1 MQSIGANT
9 MILAGDIGGTNTRL
23 GLFSPERGP
32 NDPVVQKKYPSQSY
46 AGLEEIVES
55 FLVEHQIS
63 VDRASIGVAGPI
75 KKDRASITN
84 LQWVIDGNNLCH
96 VTGIDQVTLLNDLE
110 AMAYAIPNLD
120 DSMLEMIN
128 SGIPGPECVK
138 ALIAPGT
145 GLGEVFLTW
154 NGTRYQPHRSEGGHT
169 EFGPR
174 NTLEADLLS
183 YMLQRYEHVS
193 YEWVCSGIGIPNLY
207 SFFKDTGRY
216 PEPVSLTRA
225 LAEADD
231 KTAVIVNA
239 GIQDPEEYPIC
250 VAVLEL
256 FTSILGA
263 QAGNLAL
270 TVSSFGGM
278 YVGGGIPP
286 RIADY
291 IRSPLFLEAF
301 KNKGRLGP
309 MVADMPIY
317 LITHPNTALLGA
329 ACHALG
335 I

>member
-1 MQSIGANT
+1 

-23 GLFSPERGP
+23 GLFTTERGP
-32 NDPVVQKKYPSQSY
+32 GDPVVQKKYQSQAY
-46 AGLEEIVES
+46 AGFREIVES
-55 FLVEHQIS
+55 FLNEQQFS

-75 KKDRASITN
+75 KKNRASITN
-84 LQWVIDGNNLCH
+84 LPWVIDGNNLRH
-96 VTGIDQVTLLNDLE
+96 ETGIGQVTMLNDLE

-120 DSMLEMIN
+120 DSMIETIN
-128 SGIPGPECVK
+128 PGVPVPECVK

-154 NGTRYQPHRSEGGHT
+154 NGTRYQPHSSEGGHT

-174 NTLEADLLS
+174 NTLEIELLS
-183 YMLQRYEHVS
+183 YMLKRYEHVS

-216 PEPVSLTRA
+216 PEPASLAKA

-231 KTAVIVNA
+231 KTPLIVSA
-239 GIQDPEEYPIC
+239 GIEDPKKYPIC

-263 QAGNLAL
+263 QAGNLAM

-286 RIADY
+286 RIVDY
-291 IRSPLFLEAF
+291 IRSPLFLRAF
-301 KNKGRLGP
+301 QNKGRLGP

-335 I
+335 M